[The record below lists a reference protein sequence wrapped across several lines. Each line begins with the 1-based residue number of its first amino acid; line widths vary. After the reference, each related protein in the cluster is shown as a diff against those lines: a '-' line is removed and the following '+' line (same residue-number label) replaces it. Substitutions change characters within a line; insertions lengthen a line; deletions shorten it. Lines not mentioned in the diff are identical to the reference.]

1 MGRSAI
7 TMGGIG
13 SFATG
18 GDDVACKVV
27 GGDVGSDG
35 GELGMTA
42 GISAG
47 AQFWGSNK
55 HVDEVVSGSPG
66 STMDTWGASTSI
78 SSS

>member
-7 TMGGIG
+7 TMGGVG

-18 GDDVACKVV
+18 GDDFGCKVV
-27 GGDVGSDG
+27 GGDVGSAG

-47 AQFWGSNK
+47 VRS
-55 HVDEVVSGSPG
+55 
-66 STMDTWGASTSI
+66 
-78 SSS
+78 